1 MRTAALVLVGVV
13 AATTAQAQGNM
24 YAPMAM
30 YATQAQ
36 QMAPMFNMQ
45 SPTRSFFTQKDLPMM
60 MQSDNQSM
68 SNLMSPDSRPE
79 PVKVEDASERMADVP
94 TVSPQPGSYQGT
106 TMVTITTNVPGATI
120 YYSLDGKLPHWGSPQ
135 YTGPIKVSHS
145 AHLMTFVVPPHGL
158 RSPTVDV
165 QYEIH

>member
-24 YAPMAM
+24 FAPMAM

-45 SPTRSFFTQKDLPMM
+45 SPTRSFFTAKDQLMM
-60 MQSDNQSM
+60 MKSDNESM
-68 SNLMSPDSRPE
+68 ANLTTGESRPQ
-79 PVKVEDASERMADVP
+79 PVKVEDASERMAEVP
-94 TVSPQPGSYQGT
+94 TVSPQAGSYQGT
-106 TMVTITTNVPGATI
+106 TMVTIASSVPGATI
-120 YYSLDGKLPHWGSPQ
+120 YYSLDGTLPHWGSPQ

-145 AHLMTFVVPPHGL
+145 AHLLTFVVPPHGL

-165 QYEIH
+165 QYEIR